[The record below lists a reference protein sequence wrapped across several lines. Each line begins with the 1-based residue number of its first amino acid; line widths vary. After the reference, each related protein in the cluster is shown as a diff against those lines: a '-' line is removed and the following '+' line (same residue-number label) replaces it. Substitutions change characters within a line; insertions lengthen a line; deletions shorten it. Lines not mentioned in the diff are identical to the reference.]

1 MSVVSDGTHYEK
13 IIIFGG
19 IQNNIKTPEE
29 LAAQQAMYKQKAEE
43 DEDEN
48 NISIVPSQVS
58 SFLTNKTYL
67 ISVNQR
73 PQNIRRPEHQS

>member
-1 MSVVSDGTHYEK
+1 MKKIIEK

>member
-48 NISIVPSQVS
+48 NISIVP
-58 SFLTNKTYL
+58 
-67 ISVNQR
+67 
-73 PQNIRRPEHQS
+73 